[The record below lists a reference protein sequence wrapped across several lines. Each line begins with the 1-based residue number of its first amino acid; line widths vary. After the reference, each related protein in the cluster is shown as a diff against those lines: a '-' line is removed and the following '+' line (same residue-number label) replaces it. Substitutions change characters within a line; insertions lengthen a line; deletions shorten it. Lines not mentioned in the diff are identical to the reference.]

1 MNKNKKIIFS
11 IIIIIIVITLI
22 IFLNKEKIFYNSNTY
37 GNKVNTSNSTP
48 EQGETSS
55 YDPDKYYERMQDP
68 DHWSEYSKKSN
79 LAYALCKDKDTLPG
93 NDYITKSDEVISSI
107 LPADKKGI
115 YITYDARSYV
125 KSIKYEV
132 DDIFY
137 IDDEGFLRYDK
148 DNLDLSKKDFLDKFF
163 ISVID
168 KADKLYVV
176 DISFGY
182 VDEELETRKL
192 AITFD
197 GGVDYIRFNIDENT
211 SLLML
216 NRYNY
221 RFELLIEGIQKLT
234 GVPL

>member
-37 GNKVNTSNSTP
+37 ENKVNTSNSTP

-79 LAYALCKDKDTLPG
+79 LAYALCKDKDTLPE
-93 NDYITKSDEVISSI
+93 NDYITKSDEIISSI